1 MSSDIRKVTLIGTG
15 VLGSQIAYQSAYRGY
30 SVTAYDI
37 NDAALDAARAH
48 LGELAA
54 LYVREVEGA
63 DEGRAQAGLERI
75 SLTSDLAAAVSDAD
89 LVIEAAPEKL
99 ELKREIYE
107 QMGRSAPAKTIFA
120 SNSSTLLP
128 SDIAPSTGRPER
140 FLALHFV
147 VELWTHNIA
156 EIMGH
161 PGTDPAVYETV
172 VEFARS
178 IGMEPVEVRTEQPGY
193 VTNSLLVP
201 WVFAAVDLVAKGVA
215 DPETIDKAW
224 RISAGAPVGPLE
236 LLDVIGLVTP
246 YNIMAASP
254 DETTR
259 ANAQYVKEHYVD
271 KGKLG
276 RASGEGFYNYR
287 VEEEAA

>member
-15 VLGSQIAYQSAYRGY
+15 VLGSQIAHQTAYSGY

-48 LGELAA
+48 LAELAT

-63 DEGRAQAGLERI
+63 DDQRTRAGLERI
-75 SLTSDLAAAVSDAD
+75 SFTTDLAAAVSDAD
-89 LVIEAAPEKL
+89 LVIEAAPERL

-107 QMGRSAPAKTIFA
+107 QIGRHAPAKTIFA

-128 SDIAPSTGRPER
+128 SDLAASTGRPDR

-161 PGTDPAVYETV
+161 PGTDPAVYQTV

-178 IGMEPVEVRTEQPGY
+178 IGMEPIQVRTEQPGY

-201 WVFAAVDLVAKGVA
+201 WVFAAVDLLVKGVA
-215 DPETIDKAW
+215 DATTIDSAW
-224 RISAGAPVGPLE
+224 RISTSSPVGPLE

-254 DETTR
+254 DPTTR
-259 ANAQYVKEHYVD
+259 ANAQYLKEHYID
-271 KGKLG
+271 EGKLG
-276 RASGEGFYNYR
+276 RASGEGFYSYG
-287 VEEEAA
+287 VEEAA

>member
-15 VLGSQIAYQSAYRGY
+15 VLGSQIAYQSVYCGY

-63 DEGRAQAGLERI
+63 TPERTQSALERI
-75 SLTSDLAAAVSDAD
+75 TLTSDLATAVGDAD

-99 ELKREIYE
+99 ELKRELYGQLGE
-107 QMGRSAPAKTIFA
+107 LAPERAIFA
-120 SNSSTLLP
+120 TNSSTLLP
-128 SDIAPSTGRPER
+128 SAIAPATGRPDR

-147 VELWTHNIA
+147 VQVWAHNIA
-156 EIMGH
+156 EVMSH
-161 PGTDPAVYETV
+161 PGTDPAVYRRV
-172 VEFARS
+172 VAFAQS
-178 IGMEPVEVRTEQPGY
+178 IGMVPIEVRRERPGY

-201 WVFAAVDLVAKGVA
+201 WVFAAVDLIATGVA

-224 RISAGAPVGPLE
+224 RISTGSPVGPVE

-254 DETTR
+254 DEGTR
-259 ANAQYVKEHYVD
+259 ANAQYLKEHYID

-276 RASGEGFYNYR
+276 RASGEGFYTYR
-287 VEEEAA
+287 TEEAAA

>member
-15 VLGSQIAYQSAYRGY
+15 VLGSQIAYQTAYCGY

-48 LGELAA
+48 LAELAA
-54 LYVREVEGA
+54 LYMHEVEGA
-63 DEGRAQAGLERI
+63 DEQRTRAGLERI
-75 SLTSDLAAAVSDAD
+75 SFTSDLAAAVSDAD
-89 LVIEAAPEKL
+89 LVIEAAPERL

-107 QMGRSAPAKTIFA
+107 QIGRHAPEKTIFA

-128 SDIAPSTGRPER
+128 SDLAASTGRPDR

-147 VELWTHNIA
+147 VELWVQNIA

-161 PGTDPAVYETV
+161 SGTAPAVYETV

-178 IGMEPVEVRTEQPGY
+178 IGMEPIQVRTEQPGY

-201 WVFAAVDLVAKGVA
+201 WVFAAVDLLVKGVA
-215 DPETIDKAW
+215 DAETIDTAW
-224 RISAGAPVGPLE
+224 RISTRSPVGPLE

-254 DETTR
+254 DATTR
-259 ANAQYVKEHYVD
+259 ANAQYLKEHYVD
-271 KGKLG
+271 EGKLG
-276 RASGEGFYNYR
+276 RASGEGFYSYG
-287 VEEEAA
+287 VEEAA